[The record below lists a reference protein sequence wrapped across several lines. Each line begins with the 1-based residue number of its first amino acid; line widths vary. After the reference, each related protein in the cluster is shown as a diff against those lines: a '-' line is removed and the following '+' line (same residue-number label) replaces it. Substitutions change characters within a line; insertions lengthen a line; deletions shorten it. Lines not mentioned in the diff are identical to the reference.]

1 MSQILEAFQE
11 LQGLKEATF
20 SFNKPGILDLQSF
33 LDDSFEPDDVVVI
46 DASADDE
53 TQLQDNYNDEV
64 TLKCCVC
71 GGFMSKP
78 ISEVVIDPE
87 TQRANINEECPCC
100 YNTGG
105 YKVVGEL
112 NSPENVEVEE
122 TEEIVDPGDED
133 MVVDVDDITVESK
146 NDRVEK
152 FREALK
158 KRRAKRMNEAKESE
172 DLWYEIYDKIDY
184 MRNPHQNKKM
194 KGEIIPKEIEATIG
208 VDRETNN
215 MKVRGATEK
224 DIAKVTELLDTKY
237 ASQGVTYKTGKNT
250 YDDKDHPFFV
260 TISIPNKLSNTSKKE
275 RNNKEDDLNES
286 ISNIQVTTDSDV
298 MNIDLDGSDS
308 VNVNVQPNNTPDSDE
323 LNTIDNVIDTDEVD
337 TAEAEMEENSETDLT
352 IEPVDDETK
361 AAIMSNTEDSEEE
374 EVEEEEVTDSN
385 GDEDIEE
392 FDEEEFDELGESYL
406 KENYDNIKSYKT
418 IKGYLNEGK
427 MKFEGIITFNSGKQ
441 AKTSFLFE
449 NYSITP
455 KGKLK
460 LIGENLQLT
469 NNKKAFILTGSVD
482 NKKLVLESLTYNYN
496 AKDAK
501 TGKTTRIFGSQK
513 INK

>member
-33 LDDSFEPDDVVVI
+33 LDDSFEPDGVVVI

-53 TQLQDNYNDEV
+53 AQLQDTYNDEI

-71 GGFMSKP
+71 GGLICKP

-87 TQRANINEECPCC
+87 TQRANVNEECPCC

-105 YKVVGEL
+105 YKVVGEF

-122 TEEIVDPGDED
+122 TEEVVGPNDED
-133 MVVDVDDITVESK
+133 MVVDVDDITVESN
-146 NDRVEK
+146 NDKVERFK
-152 FREALK
+152 EALK
-158 KRRAKRMNEAKESE
+158 KRRAKKIDEAKEPE

-184 MRNPHQNKKM
+184 MANEHHNKRAK
-194 KGEIIPKEIEATIG
+194 KAPIPKEIEATLG
-208 VDRETNN
+208 VDKKTNGI
-215 MKVRGATEK
+215 KVNCATK
-224 DIAKVTELLDTKY
+224 DDVEKVTKMLDKY
-237 ASQGVTYKTGKNT
+237 TSKGVTYKTGE
-250 YDDKDHPFFV
+250 DKY
-260 TISIPNKLSNTSKKE
+260 SKKYPLFIIINIPE
-275 RNNKEDDLNES
+275 EELEESKDKDLNES
-286 ISNIQVTTDSDV
+286 ISNIQVTTDSDI

-308 VNVNVQPNNTPDSDE
+308 VNVNVQPNETPDSDE
-323 LNTIDNVIDTDEVD
+323 LGTIDDVIDADEVD
-337 TAEAEMEENSETDLT
+337 TAESEIEEISEDDLT

-374 EVEEEEVTDSN
+374 EVEEEEIKEEEITDSN
-385 GDEDIEE
+385 DDEDIEE

-406 KENYDNIKSYKT
+406 KENYDNIRSYKT

-469 NNKKAFILTGSVD
+469 NNKKAFILTGNVN